1 MKTEIKNIMIIGDS
15 YSTFRGYIP
24 EGYAVYYDENSGT
37 DVFKVENT
45 WWHRFVSETGV
56 NLVLNDSWS
65 GSTVCY
71 TGRQSPEY
79 GYRSSFVNRMHLMIK
94 ENFFKENKIDTVFV
108 FGGTND
114 SWLDTTPKGEVQL
127 SDWKE
132 EDLYSTL
139 PAICYMAATLKKE
152 LPEGNVV
159 FIINT
164 DLQPKISEAIKLA
177 CDTFG
182 ASYVELEN
190 IDKTSGHP
198 TTLGMEQIKD
208 QLRRALGLSS
218 TESPYC
224 KKLQ

>member
-1 MKTEIKNIMIIGDS
+1 MMKLNKKINNVLIIGDS

-45 WWHRFVSETGV
+45 WWHRFVSETGI

-79 GYRSSFVNRMHLMIK
+79 GYRSSFVNRMHLMLR
-94 ENFFKENKIDTVFV
+94 EDFFKKNNVDTVFI
-108 FGGTND
+108 FGATND
-114 SWLDTTPKGEVQL
+114 SWLETTPKGEPQL
-127 SDWKE
+127 SDWNE

-139 PAICYMAATLKKE
+139 PAISYMLHRLKEE
-152 LPEGNVV
+152 LPDGNVV
-159 FIINT
+159 YIINT
-164 DLQPKISEAIKLA
+164 DLQEKIVDAIKEA
-177 CDTFG
+177 SDKFG
-182 ASYVELEN
+182 TSYIELKD

-198 TTLGMEQIKD
+198 TTKGMAQICEQVKNACGI
-208 QLRRALGLSS
+208 
-218 TESPYC
+218 
-224 KKLQ
+224 